1 MSTPMGPCSG
11 LSLVCAGLETDFPE
25 AERNTNPGTA
35 NVRSNVTY
43 KIENVTYTGLGE
55 VGTEP
60 DTDAAMLIETTVTG
74 MRRNGPVV

>member
-1 MSTPMGPCSG
+1 MAAINGANLG
-11 LSLVCAGLETDFPE
+11 LGLVTMGLETDFPE
-25 AERNTNPGTA
+25 AARNTNPGTA

-74 MRRNGPVV
+74 VRRNGPVV